1 MFLLTIKEVCHLDQ
15 LSMEM
20 DRYNIFL
27 TDLRWLKNNNIFV
40 HRFLT
45 FVKLF
50 FGMGILW
57 IFEIISGFL
66 ADSPSMETW

>member
-1 MFLLTIKEVCHLDQ
+1 MFLLTVKEVCHLDQ

-20 DRYNIFL
+20 DRYTIFL
-27 TDLRWLKNNNIFV
+27 IESVKKNNKIFF

-66 ADSPSMETW
+66 ADTTPEEIW